1 MPDVI
6 PAALQPFCSSRVCDM
21 PDNQI
26 VTVADLARH
35 DDSVVRL
42 WIGEGDLPTPAP
54 IRDAAIAALEAGDT
68 RYGYSQGTPGLRQA
82 LSDYH
87 RRHWNVE
94 VSPERFCVSIGG
106 MNAVVMA
113 MQAILDEGDEV
124 IMPSPAWPNAKQ
136 VVAICGG
143 VNVAVAF
150 DFHTDGAI
158 TLDLDTLFAAVTERT
173 RAIFINSP
181 SNPTGWRMPR
191 TDMQRL
197 RDFCREHGLWI
208 IADEVY
214 NHFVYDGQGPAP
226 SFLQLCDDTDRLLV
240 TNTFSKNWCMT
251 GWRAGWVVC
260 PSGMETLFAR
270 LCQYNTTGVAPFV
283 QYACQV
289 ALEAGD
295 DFIAYQIARCQAS
308 RDILV
313 QGLEALDNVTVFAP
327 QGTFYLFFKVHGL
340 PGTSLERAVQLLRD
354 AKVGVAPG
362 SAFGPEGEDYLRIC
376 FAIDPALAEEAL
388 ARLVPY
394 LRTLPA
400 VAR

>member
-1 MPDVI
+1 
-6 PAALQPFCSSRVCDM
+6 
-21 PDNQI
+21 
-26 VTVADLARH
+26 
-35 DDSVVRL
+35 
-42 WIGEGDLPTPAP
+42 
-54 IRDAAIAALEAGDT
+54 
-68 RYGYSQGTPGLRQA
+68 
-82 LSDYH
+82 
-87 RRHWNVE
+87 
-94 VSPERFCVSIGG
+94 

-150 DFHTDGAI
+150 DFHDDGAI
-158 TLDLDTLFAAVTERT
+158 TLDLDALFAAVTERT

-181 SNPTGWRMPR
+181 SNPTGWRMPLA
-191 TDMQRL
+191 DMRRL
-197 RDFCREHGLWI
+197 RDFCRERELWI

-226 SFLQLCDDTDRLLV
+226 SFLQLCEATDRLLV

-260 PSGMETLFAR
+260 PLGMETLFAR

-283 QYACQV
+283 QRACQV
-289 ALEAGD
+289 ALETGD
-295 DFIAYQIARCQAS
+295 EFIAHQIARCQAS

-313 QGLEALDNVTVFAP
+313 QGLEALDNVTVFTP
-327 QGTFYLFFKVHGL
+327 QGTFYLFFKVHGM

-354 AKVGVAPG
+354 TKVGVAPG

-376 FAIDPALAEEAL
+376 FAIAPALAEEAL
-388 ARLVPY
+388 ARLLPY

-400 VAR
+400 VAATAR